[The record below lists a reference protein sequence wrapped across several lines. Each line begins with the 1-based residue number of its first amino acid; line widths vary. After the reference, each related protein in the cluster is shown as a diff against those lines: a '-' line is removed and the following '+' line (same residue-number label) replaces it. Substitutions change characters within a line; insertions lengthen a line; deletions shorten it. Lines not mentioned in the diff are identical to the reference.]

1 METMWPI
8 IQQTKFGHFLLI
20 MKLPAATALIP
31 FMKNMNVV
39 PQLLILLG
47 FGVMQCGLRMT
58 VTQIEV
64 KMLTYDIPKDEQEN
78 ILDIYWQMLMQIE
91 SHTKPE
97 KQPLD
102 AHLVEAAYKV
112 LDRAGLYVGKPRW
125 KEKLNT

>member
-1 METMWPI
+1 
-8 IQQTKFGHFLLI
+8 
-20 MKLPAATALIP
+20 
-31 FMKNMNVV
+31 
-39 PQLLILLG
+39 
-47 FGVMQCGLRMT
+47 
-58 VTQIEV
+58 
-64 KMLTYDIPKDEQEN
+64 MLTYDIPKDEQEN